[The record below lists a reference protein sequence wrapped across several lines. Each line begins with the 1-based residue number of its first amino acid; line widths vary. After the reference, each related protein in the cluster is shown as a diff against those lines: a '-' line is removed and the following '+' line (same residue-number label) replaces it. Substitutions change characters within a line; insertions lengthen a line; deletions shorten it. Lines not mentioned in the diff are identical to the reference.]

1 MAGTSFY
8 ILGTISLVLLHRHL
22 PSPVYILA
30 LVPLSIGHGFCF
42 PGTFMAVLAASE
54 QAEQAVVTSTLL
66 LWRSVGSVLGVAT
79 SSLIVQ
85 NALLHYLG
93 VLVKGDLRDEVIE
106 RVRESV
112 EAVAKLEQPYRE
124 QVIQSYEAALRLTF
138 VFCALVAVV
147 SFLLIV
153 PVKLPRLPARR

>member
-1 MAGTSFY
+1 MTGTAFY
-8 ILGTISLVLLHRHL
+8 VFGTVSLVLLHRRL

-30 LVPLSIGHGFCF
+30 LIPLSIGQGFQF

-66 LWRSVGSVLGVAT
+66 LWRSVGAVLGVAS

-85 NALLHYLG
+85 NGLMHYLRN
-93 VLVKGDLRDEVIE
+93 LVQGDLRDEVIE

-138 VFCALVAVV
+138 VFCVLIAIV
-147 SFLLIV
+147 SFLLTL
-153 PVKLPRLPARR
+153 PVKLPRLPAKR